1 MLKYFL
7 PLALLLTLV
16 ARAPAAD
23 QFAQTCASCHSIGGG
38 RLVGPDLKD
47 VSQRRDRAWLE
58 RFIQNPKAVIDSG
71 DPYAQQ
77 LVKDSQGIVMP
88 TLGVG
93 AAEAKALVD
102 LIETESK
109 KPISQFAGMQG
120 NEGPFTAQDVVDGR
134 TLFMGYKRLAKGG
147 PSCVSCHTFKGV
159 GGLSGG
165 RLGPDLTLVFE
176 RLGGRKG
183 LTAWLANPA
192 SPTMM
197 PVFKTRPLQ
206 PKEVQALVAL
216 FEDTARKGGADD
228 SAALL
233 NFLLLG
239 LGGSVVGMVTLDS
252 IWKRRFR
259 GVRRP
264 LVHPQPGNQDT
275 PAGAKAPLACGPVRE
290 VKP

>member
-1 MLKYFL
+1 MLHRLRNYFL
-7 PLALLLTLV
+7 SLALLLTLV
-16 ARAPAAD
+16 AGAPAAD

-47 VSQRRDRAWLE
+47 VTQRRDRSWLE
-58 RFIQNPKAVIDSG
+58 KFVQDPKAVIDSG

-88 TLGVG
+88 TLGLS
-93 AAEAKALVD
+93 AAETKALID
-102 LIETESK
+102 LIDAESK
-109 KPISQFAGMQG
+109 KAVSQFAGTPVS
-120 NEGPFTAQDVVDGR
+120 EAPFTAQDVAAGR
-134 TLFMGYKRLAKGG
+134 TLFMGEKRLAKGG
-147 PSCVSCHTFKGV
+147 PSCVSCHTFRGV

-183 LTAWLANPA
+183 LTAWLGNPA

-197 PVFKTRPLQ
+197 PVFKARPLQ
-206 PKEVQALVAL
+206 PKEAQSLVAL

-228 SAALL
+228 SAARL

-239 LGGSVVGMVTLDS
+239 LGGSVIGMVTLDS
-252 IWKRRFR
+252 IWKKRFR
-259 GVRRP
+259 NVRRP
-264 LVHPQPGNQDT
+264 LVHPQPNNGN
-275 PAGAKAPLACGPVRE
+275 RE

>member
-1 MLKYFL
+1 MLHRLRKHFL

-16 ARAPAAD
+16 AQGWAAD

-47 VSQRRDRAWLE
+47 VTQRRDRAWVE
-58 RFIQNPKAVIDSG
+58 KFIQDPKAVIDSG

-88 TLGVG
+88 SLGLST
-93 AAEAKALVD
+93 AEIKL
-102 LIETESK
+102 LIDFIDVESK
-109 KPISQFAGMQG
+109 KSASQFGGAQAD
-120 NEGPFTAQDVVDGR
+120 EAPFTGQDVAAGR
-134 TLFMGYKRLAKGG
+134 TLFMGEKRLAKGG
-147 PSCVSCHTFKGV
+147 PSCVSCHTLKGV

-183 LTAWLANPA
+183 LTAWLSNPA

-197 PVFKTRPLQ
+197 PVFKARQLQ
-206 PKEVQALVAL
+206 PQEVQSLVAL
-216 FEDTARKGGADD
+216 FEDTARKGGLDD
-228 SAALL
+228 SAARL

-239 LGGSVVGMVTLDS
+239 LAGSVIGMVTLDS
-252 IWKRRFR
+252 IWKNRFR
-259 GVRRP
+259 GVRRR
-264 LVHPQPGNQDT
+264 LVHPQPNDGN
-275 PAGAKAPLACGPVRE
+275 RE

>member
-1 MLKYFL
+1 MARWARNCCAVFT
-7 PLALLLTLV
+7 LLLAAL
-16 ARAPAAD
+16 PAS
-23 QFAQTCASCHSIGGG
+23 AQQATDYFRTNCTTCHSIGGG
-38 RLVGPDLKD
+38 RLVGPDLKN
-47 VSQRRDRAWLE
+47 VTQRRDRAWLE
-58 RFIQNPKAVIDSG
+58 KFIQNPKAVIDSG

-88 TLGVG
+88 TLGIG
-93 AAEAKALVD
+93 AADAKALID
-102 LIETESK
+102 FLDTESK
-109 KPISQFAGMQG
+109 KSASQYAGAQV
-120 NEGPFTAQDVVDGR
+120 NEAPFTPQDIAAGR
-134 TLFMGYKRLAKGG
+134 QLFRGETRLAKGG

-183 LTAWLANPA
+183 LTAWLGNPA

-206 PKEVQALVAL
+206 PQEVQSLVAL
-216 FEDTARKGGADD
+216 FQDTARKGGADD

-233 NFLLLG
+233 NFFLIG
-239 LGGSVVGMVTLDS
+239 LGGCVVGMVTLDS
-252 IWKRRFR
+252 IWKKRFR
-259 GVRRP
+259 GVRRQLLRP
-264 LVHPQPGNQDT
+264 LPGE
-275 PAGAKAPLACGPVRE
+275 AGRE